1 MGQERKCSL
10 KQKDRA
16 EDVDGVLVDEIFGFD
31 LFLNDFGVSISL
43 LRRTTELRDT
53 SDQQKLPRHVSD
65 SDSDQNRKF
74 LTENMTY

>member
-31 LFLNDFGVSISL
+31 LF
-43 LRRTTELRDT
+43 
-53 SDQQKLPRHVSD
+53 
-65 SDSDQNRKF
+65 
-74 LTENMTY
+74 